1 MAEKDRIIDSKNKE
15 ILALTMQIED
25 ILNNQG
31 KLLNSPELEAIRR
44 NLLSEITEL
53 LARLKAQ
60 LKRAKSS
67 IGNEPFQIERVVD
80 KAPINYSQIPMSEDV
95 FLNEIHSKLNDV
107 DEAIAMANSIA
118 YMVEKN
124 SQRERTPNGRDH
136 SNG

>member
-1 MAEKDRIIDSKNKE
+1 
-15 ILALTMQIED
+15 
-25 ILNNQG
+25 
-31 KLLNSPELEAIRR
+31 
-44 NLLSEITEL
+44 
-53 LARLKAQ
+53 
-60 LKRAKSS
+60 
-67 IGNEPFQIERVVD
+67 VVD

-118 YMVEKN
+118 YIVEKN